1 MHGAAAF
8 ICLTLRVVDADRIRC
23 FPTGR
28 AATCG
33 TDIGETRAISGRSGQ
48 PEVVAF
54 SAAGKRVLIT
64 GASSGVGAALA
75 RSLAS
80 DGAVVGLIAR
90 RQDRLAEVLADCRR
104 VSPDSMMWVAD
115 LADSASVGP
124 LALAAWDALGGIDV
138 VVNNAA
144 VPKRRVVTALE
155 PSEVEA
161 VMRVNFFAPMRLTLA
176 VLPRMVE
183 RGDGMIVNVSSVG
196 GRLGIVHE
204 SAYCA
209 SKFALCG
216 WSESMA
222 VDLHG
227 TGISVKLIEP
237 GPVDTEIWDQP
248 DNDDPIYD
256 GPKFSAQAVAQGIL
270 EALGREGF
278 EHYVPDMKA
287 VVDLK
292 NADIDTYIAGAAGMA
307 RS

>member
-1 MHGAAAF
+1 M
-8 ICLTLRVVDADRIRC
+8 
-23 FPTGR
+23 
-28 AATCG
+28 
-33 TDIGETRAISGRSGQ
+33 
-48 PEVVAF
+48 AF
-54 SAAGKRVLIT
+54 SVAGKRVLIT

-75 RSLAS
+75 RALAK

-90 RQDRLAEVLADCRR
+90 RQDRLAAVLADCQKT
-104 VSPDSMMWVAD
+104 SPDSMMWVAD
-115 LADSASVGP
+115 LADTDAVGP
-124 LALAAWDALGGIDV
+124 LAVDAWDELGWIDLL
-138 VVNNAA
+138 VNNAA
-144 VPKRRVVTALE
+144 IPKRRAVPALE
-155 PSEVEA
+155 PAEVEA

-176 VLPRMVE
+176 VLPMMLSQ
-183 RGDGMIVNVSSVG
+183 GAGMIVNVSSVG
-196 GRLGIVHE
+196 GRLGIIHE

-222 VDLHG
+222 VDMHG

-256 GPKFSAQAVAQGIL
+256 GPKFSPDEVAVGIIA
-270 EALGREGF
+270 ALGSDGF

-287 VVDLK
+287 VVDIK

-307 RS
+307 RP

>member
-1 MHGAAAF
+1 M
-8 ICLTLRVVDADRIRC
+8 
-23 FPTGR
+23 
-28 AATCG
+28 
-33 TDIGETRAISGRSGQ
+33 
-48 PEVVAF
+48 AF

-75 RSLAS
+75 RALAK

-90 RQDRLAEVLADCRR
+90 RRDRLAEVLADCQID
-104 VSPDSMMWVAD
+104 SPDSTMWVAD

-124 LALAAWDALGGIDV
+124 LAQQAAETLGGIDV
-138 VVNNAA
+138 LVNNAA
-144 VPKRRVVTALE
+144 IPKRRTVTALE
-155 PSEVEA
+155 PAEVET
-161 VMRVNFFAPMRLTLA
+161 VMRVNFFAAMRLTLA
-176 VLPRMVE
+176 VLPQMLS
-183 RGDGMIVNVSSVG
+183 RGAGMIVNVSSVG
-196 GRLGIVHE
+196 GRLGIIHE

-256 GPKFSAQAVAQGIL
+256 GPKFSPDEVAQEIL
-270 EALGREGF
+270 AALGSDGF
-278 EHYVPDMKA
+278 EFYVPDMKA

-307 RS
+307 RP